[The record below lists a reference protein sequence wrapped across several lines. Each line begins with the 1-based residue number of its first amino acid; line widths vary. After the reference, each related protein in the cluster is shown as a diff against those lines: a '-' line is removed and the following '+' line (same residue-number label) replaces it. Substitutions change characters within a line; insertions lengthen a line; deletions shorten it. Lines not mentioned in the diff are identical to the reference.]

1 MLHHLK
7 LKTYQ
12 SDDDKSITSNTI
24 EIHERASLPPF
35 VPPASSNSSL
45 SSSEADQALLMS
57 NLNST
62 TGTDN
67 LVSELK
73 GDLATLTGCIVVTG
87 NTSTP
92 KEQTN
97 ELASASISI
106 ISNNSVGGKRKAE
119 DLNLEQSDSVPSF
132 VSILSSQSHLS
143 QPQQTYKKARTV
155 SICNVPI
162 NGADGNSMLLS
173 QPEDSLYLNPLH
185 CFVRKNI
192 ECFVATAKDIAAP
205 CPGRKYSIIKGQVG
219 LRCIHCRNVYSRN
232 RTKRAVCYPSS
243 VSRVYHCVSDM
254 KFDHFSTCKYLP
266 MEEREVFDQLK
277 ASCASKKRGKKIGV
291 GSCNTARYYRDSAAK
306 LGMVDGPQGY
316 VTLSL
321 PINTTIQN
329 ELSQGT
335 ISLTPKAKNDSSIRK
350 DSVESINSN
359 QLLKSSSQT
368 QVPSITAFPQP
379 STSPQ
384 PEPSLPNLEPPE
396 TLLKPD
402 VFRVEKNNDQ
412 ETFQSRLLAAPNDKS
427 VLAPIHCFVR
437 KNVEIFAATAED
449 VAAPAPG
456 RKTRVT
462 VGQIGI
468 RCIHCTKL
476 SPKERTKRAI
486 CYPPSISSIYHT
498 VSNMKFDHFGAC
510 RGISMDLKQEF
521 ASLRQPTGQNVGKK
535 VNRKTT
541 AQYYI
546 DSAIQDL
553 NLVDSPTGIRACQ
566 QSDSGSTILSARSS
580 PTMSLS
586 FSFPSYPNVS
596 DGFTMM
602 DQEQRQ
608 SPSNGMSVL
617 MMAATDPTMR
627 EAYEKRKAMM
637 LGCTFM
643 PV

>member
-12 SDDDKSITSNTI
+12 SDDEKSITSNTFVT
-24 EIHERASLPPF
+24 HERASLPPF
-35 VPPASSNSSL
+35 VPPASSTSSL

-57 NLNST
+57 SLNNP
-62 TGTDN
+62 TGTNN

-87 NTSTP
+87 NTS
-92 KEQTN
+92 K
-97 ELASASISI
+97 LASASISV

-119 DLNLEQSDSVPSF
+119 DLNLEQSDSVPSV

-143 QPQQTYKKARTV
+143 NPQQKHKKARTV
-155 SICNVPI
+155 SICNVPT
-162 NGADGNSMLLS
+162 NGGDGNSMLLS

-192 ECFVATAKDIAAP
+192 EYFVATAKDIAAP
-205 CPGRKYSIIKGQVG
+205 CPGRKNSVTIGQVG
-219 LRCIHCRNVYSRN
+219 LRCIHCRNIYSRN

-254 KFDHFSTCKYLP
+254 KFDHFSTCKFLP
-266 MEEREVFDQLK
+266 TEERAVFDQLK

-291 GSCNTARYYRDSAAK
+291 GSCNTARYYHDSAVK
-306 LGMVDGPQGY
+306 LGMVDGPQKGF

-321 PINTTIQN
+321 PVNTTIQN
-329 ELSQGT
+329 ELAQGT
-335 ISLTPKAKNDSSIRK
+335 INVTPKAKKDSSIRK
-350 DSVESINSN
+350 DSLESINLN
-359 QLLKSSSQT
+359 QLKSSPQP
-368 QVPSITAFPQP
+368 QVSSITASPRL

-384 PEPSLPNLEPPE
+384 PPLPNLGPKEI
-396 TLLKPD
+396 LLKPD
-402 VFRVEKNNDQ
+402 ILNAEKNNDK
-412 ETFQSRLLAAPNDKS
+412 ETFQCRLLAAPNDES

-476 SPKERTKRAI
+476 SPKERIKRAI

-521 ASLRQPTGQNVGKK
+521 ASLRQPTGKNVGKK
-535 VNRKTT
+535 VNSKTT

-546 DSAIQDL
+546 DSAFQDL
-553 NLVDSPTGIRACQ
+553 NLVDSPTGIRAGPI
-566 QSDSGSTILSARSS
+566 DSGSTILSARNS
-580 PTMSLS
+580 PTMSFS
-586 FSFPSYPNVS
+586 FSFPTYPSVS
-596 DGFTMM
+596 DRFTMM
-602 DQEQRQ
+602 DQELRQ
-608 SPSNGMSVL
+608 SPTNGMSVL

-637 LGCTFM
+637 MGLGALSTEPIM

>member
-12 SDDDKSITSNTI
+12 SDEEKSITSNTI
-24 EIHERASLPPF
+24 VTHERASLPPI

-45 SSSEADQALLMS
+45 SSSGADQVLLMS
-57 NLNST
+57 NLNSP
-62 TGTDN
+62 TGNDN
-67 LVSELK
+67 LVTELK
-73 GDLATLTGCIVVTG
+73 DDLATLTGCIVVTG
-87 NTSTP
+87 NTNIS
-92 KEQTN
+92 KKQTN
-97 ELASASISI
+97 EVASASISI
-106 ISNNSVGGKRKAE
+106 ISNNSVGGKRKVE

-132 VSILSSQSHLS
+132 VSIFSSQSHLS
-143 QPQQTYKKARTV
+143 QPQKMCKKARTI
-155 SICNVPI
+155 SFCNVPS
-162 NGADGNSMLLS
+162 NGADGNLMLLS

-192 ECFVATAKDIAAP
+192 ECFVATTKDIAAP
-205 CPGRKYSIIKGQVG
+205 CPGRKNSVIAGQVG

-266 MEEREVFDQLK
+266 EEERAVFNQLK

-291 GSCNTARYYRDSAAK
+291 GSCNTARYYHDSAAK
-306 LGMVDGPQGY
+306 LGMVNGPKPGL

-321 PINTTIQN
+321 PVNATIQN
-329 ELSQGT
+329 ELAQGT
-335 ISLTPKAKNDSSIRK
+335 NLTPKAKNDNSVRK
-350 DSVESINSN
+350 DSPKSINSN
-359 QLLKSSSQT
+359 QLLK
-368 QVPSITAFPQP
+368 V
-379 STSPQ
+379 SPQ
-384 PEPSLPNLEPPE
+384 PEGPSTTAFPRPSTLPQPPLPNLDSPE
-396 TLLKPD
+396 I
-402 VFRVEKNNDQ
+402 FNVEKNDDQ
-412 ETFQSRLLAAPNDKS
+412 VTFQRRLLAAPNDES

-462 VGQIGI
+462 IGQIGI

-476 SPKERTKRAI
+476 SPKERVKRAI

-510 RGISMDLKQEF
+510 RGISMDMKQEF

-553 NLVDSPTGIRACQ
+553 NLVDSPTGIRAG
-566 QSDSGSTILSARSS
+566 QSDSGSTISS
-580 PTMSLS
+580 DRNIPTMSFS
-586 FSFPSYPNVS
+586 FSFPSNAN
-596 DGFTMM
+596 MM

-608 SPSNGMSVL
+608 SPTNGMSVL

-637 LGCTFM
+637 MGSGALSTEPII